1 MNSSCS
7 SLLSPS
13 PRGWSGVGGGS
24 PSPQR
29 YWSGGAQWGRT
40 LTEQEVTVSGPG
52 RCVWS
57 FLNHP
62 MLSGLSLGRN
72 IARTG
77 EETSEITVKY
87 LKILG
92 RKMLWY
98 KSKSFLISV
107 LIMQTS
113 FSSSSYKVFYHLSW
127 RSHCSLVSTGEMT
140 LLATLLSTCS
150 CPGTMQRPKDTAA
163 MTDTILQAGLYI

>member
-1 MNSSCS
+1 MEWNRQQK
-7 SLLSPS
+7 SLSAEVLR
-13 PRGWSGVGGGS
+13 RGCPGGS
-24 PSPQR
+24 
-29 YWSGGAQWGRT
+29 SGAGCSQSRKWLCLA
-40 LTEQEVTVSGPG
+40 LG

-62 MLSGLSLGRN
+62 VLHGLSLGRN

-92 RKMLWY
+92 RKMLRY

-113 FSSSSYKVFYHLSW
+113 FFSSSYKVFYHLSW
-127 RSHCSLVSTGEMT
+127 RSHCSLVSTGEIT

-150 CPGTMQRPKDTAA
+150 WPGTMQRPKDTAA
-163 MTDTILQAGLYI
+163 MTDTLLHAGLYI